1 MIGYAVTCTA
11 DTVSPGE
18 SRPSQMDHVWDLV
31 HESAKPA
38 VLVVQY
44 VGSDPKKS
52 CFFGDMSATGLHR
65 LGAAGAVTDGGNR
78 DKAGIARRAPGFHVF
93 SPGWVVSHGRG
104 AFLDFNVNVTVCG
117 LNIAPGD
124 LLHGDANGLLTIP
137 HEIAAEVPEKAREV
151 LAGEAGYFEFLESDS
166 FSYEEWKRRLA
177 SH

>member
-1 MIGYAVTCTA
+1 MSKLDVKYAECIRKGNETPRELPAMNIHPPELIDELRKYDSATVSNAIEHFQVRDRAAGFANLDLKCQFPDYEPMIGYAVTCTA

-65 LGAAGAVTDGGNR
+65 LGATGIKRELPAAHQGFTCFLPAGL
-78 DKAGIARRAPGFHVF
+78 FHM
-93 SPGWVVSHGRG
+93 
-104 AFLDFNVNVTVCG
+104 
-117 LNIAPGD
+117 
-124 LLHGDANGLLTIP
+124 
-137 HEIAAEVPEKAREV
+137 AAER
-151 LAGEAGYFEFLESDS
+151 FLISTS
-166 FSYEEWKRRLA
+166 T
-177 SH
+177 

>member
-1 MIGYAVTCTA
+1 M
-11 DTVSPGE
+11 
-18 SRPSQMDHVWDLV
+18 
-31 HESAKPA
+31 
-38 VLVVQY
+38 
-44 VGSDPKKS
+44 
-52 CFFGDMSATGLHR
+52 
-65 LGAAGAVTDGGNR
+65 
-78 DKAGIARRAPGFHVF
+78 
-93 SPGWVVSHGRG
+93 
-104 AFLDFNVNVTVCG
+104 TVCG